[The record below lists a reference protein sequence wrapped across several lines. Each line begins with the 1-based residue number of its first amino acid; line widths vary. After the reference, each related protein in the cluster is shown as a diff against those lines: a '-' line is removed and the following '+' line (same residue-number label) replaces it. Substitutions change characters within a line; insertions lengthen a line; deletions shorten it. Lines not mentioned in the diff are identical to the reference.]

1 MSEVDVDEVKRVTRD
16 IIKQAK
22 EDGTLDSGEWTPGK
36 VRREVERRLSLE
48 TETLAAKEYKSVVK
62 QTIDAAIEGGN
73 NEHEEET
80 PEPEPAKKNK
90 PTKTTKTAK
99 ERNKEPK
106 KKATEKSAPA
116 KKSRKA
122 ETPKRSA
129 SPLRMM
135 RVVQLP
141 LPSLFQR
148 LRGGSQKKAAVPDE
162 EYEAESPE
170 PPKKRQKSTAEVA
183 DVEMQDAGAT
193 SDVDPEASPSAADT
207 KQDSVPS
214 SDLPVTVADSGYKS
228 ESEMSVLIDEP
239 PKRGRKKGKDA
250 DSKKVRDTSQRHRL
264 RTYPYARKS
273 AKEPKARKSRQ
284 PAKELSKDEE
294 TIKRL
299 KSFVVACGVRKQWAR
314 EFKDIDRPS
323 DQIRRLK
330 QILSDLGMTGRMSL
344 EQAKA
349 IREKREFAQELEDVK
364 NFEKTVV
371 AGARAS
377 RSKKAQA
384 PEEVPED
391 ESDEDMAEKPKR
403 PRATARQSIM
413 AFLQD
418 QSDDE

>member
-1 MSEVDVDEVKRVTRD
+1 MKMSEVDVDEVKRVTRD

-129 SPLRMM
+129 S
-135 RVVQLP
+135 VV
-141 LPSLFQR
+141 PSSDDE
-148 LRGGSQKKAAVPDE
+148 GGATSSAKPVSEAPKRKSKKAAVPDE

-193 SDVDPEASPSAADT
+193 SNVDPEASPSAADT

-214 SDLPVTVADSGYKS
+214 YDLPVTVADSGYKS

-250 DSKKVRDTSQRHRL
+250 DSK
-264 RTYPYARKS
+264 KS